1 MATTLAI
8 TPEKMA
14 TYRAT
19 ALSRRQIEESA
30 LAQRKARALSVARQA
45 AALLKAQFGASA
57 VLLFG
62 SLAHEQWFTASSD
75 IDLAAWRINPADYFR
90 AVAYLQDISPEFSI
104 DLVSLEDCK
113 ATLRAT
119 ILVEGKAL

>member
-14 TYRAT
+14 AYRAT
-19 ALSRRQIEESA
+19 ALRRQQIEEST
-30 LAQRKARALSVARQA
+30 LAHRKAQALGVARQA
-45 AALLKAQFGASA
+45 AALLKTQFGATA

-75 IDLAAWRINPADYFR
+75 IDLAAWHINPADYFR

-113 ATLRAT
+113 ATLRTT
-119 ILVEGKAL
+119 ILAEGKPL